1 MEKMKKIVSVFFIT
15 ALLVGCAGGTFRTG
29 LEAETNRKAMLG
41 LNIGMTKTEVIQVM
55 GEPRKTE
62 AYSMEGQNTEFWL
75 YLTEGT
81 TIADTSMGDKNFTP
95 LAFENEILIGW
106 GRNFYDQA
114 LKYEHKIDIK

>member
-1 MEKMKKIVSVFFIT
+1 MNN
-15 ALLVGCAGGTFRTG
+15 AFRLHFWWDV
-29 LEAETNRKAMLG
+29 LEALSEQAGRLKPIEKLCLE

-81 TIADTSMGDKNFTP
+81 IIGDGRMGDKNFTP
-95 LAFENEILIGW
+95 LAFENGILIGW

-114 LKYEHKIDIK
+114 LKYGNYSGHFPIA